1 MSVSGFF
8 PKGSL
13 LPSYNP
19 GQNILGLL
27 RKLGVKRHFV
37 YSYSISLEKTWGCCY
52 ESLFLLS
59 PFPPSSVDCV
69 ETKLE
74 CITEGGVRGS
84 KSFDPVCS
92 SSSFAQFSHETRAE
106 NQLSANS

>member
-8 PKGSL
+8 PKDSL

-37 YSYSISLEKTWGCCY
+37 YSYSKLGDVVMRAYFYC
-52 ESLFLLS
+52 
-59 PFPPSSVDCV
+59 PPSPQAVLIV
-69 ETKLE
+69 LKQNLN
-74 CITEGGVRGS
+74 
-84 KSFDPVCS
+84 
-92 SSSFAQFSHETRAE
+92 A
-106 NQLSANS
+106 